1 MITPFSSKYSEV
13 QEICSEID
21 LGIWDNYL
29 MWDYNA
35 YTSVVT
41 QNKVN
46 DALIK
51 QFAFSEAQNLS
62 NK

>member
-1 MITPFSSKYSEV
+1 M